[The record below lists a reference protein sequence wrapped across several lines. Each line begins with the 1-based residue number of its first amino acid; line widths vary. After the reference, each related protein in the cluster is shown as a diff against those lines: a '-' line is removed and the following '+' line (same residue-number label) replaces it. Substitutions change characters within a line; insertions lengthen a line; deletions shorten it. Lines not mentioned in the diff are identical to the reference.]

1 MPGKSIAPDS
11 TRVIRLARISSRTVR
26 PRRGGS
32 AQRLFLRSPKVRGS
46 IMSKVALADSEFR
59 KSLVS
64 NDFGYW
70 VGGAGLDKA
79 PSPCS
84 FAPRATCGLIAVY
97 PGDWRYPPT
106 P

>member
-1 MPGKSIAPDS
+1 MPGKSVSPEA
-11 TRVIRLARISSRTVR
+11 RRAIRLVRISSRTVR

-46 IMSKVALADSEFR
+46 IMSEVALADSEFR
-59 KSLVS
+59 KSLHRK
-64 NDFGYW
+64 DFALW
-70 VGGAGLDKA
+70 AGGAGLDNGL
-79 PSPCS
+79 SPYS

-106 P
+106 